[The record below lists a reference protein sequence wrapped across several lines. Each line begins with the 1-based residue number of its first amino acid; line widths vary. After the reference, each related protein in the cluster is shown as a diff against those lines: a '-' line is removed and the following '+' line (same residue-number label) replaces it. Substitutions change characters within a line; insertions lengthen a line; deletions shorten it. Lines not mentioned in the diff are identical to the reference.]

1 MFFKLKKYKEENNHL
16 EGVFKMKRTSKRI
29 LSVILA
35 VMLLCSVMSINA
47 FAATGT
53 VTIYFTRGNF
63 TSGGYDFVA
72 DTFIPSVYQGTNP
85 PSPLTYFG
93 NGLTYETYDLAT
105 ITTNLSSVRAVYD
118 AYGEI
123 SGDVNVLDVIIYA
136 LVDKVRTPDAGIEY
150 DWNTYEPLGG
160 AIYGF
165 QSDGSTD
172 YYGYTEYVAPNG
184 HKYNHYTGTNW
195 QIAYGTNSLAAAST
209 YGTNIPATN
218 GMVIVFDLS
227 AYDMYYKVS

>member
-1 MFFKLKKYKEENNHL
+1 
-16 EGVFKMKRTSKRI
+16 MKRR
-29 LSVILA
+29 LFAVLLA
-35 VMLLCSVMSINA
+35 MMMLCSIMVVNA
-47 FAATGT
+47 SAATGT

-63 TSGGYDFVA
+63 TTGGYDFVA

-85 PSPLTYFG
+85 PTSYFG

-118 AYGEI
+118 TNGEI

-136 LVDKVRTPDAGIEY
+136 LVDKGRSPDAGIEY
-150 DWNTYEPLGG
+150 DWNTGDPLGG

-172 YYGYTEYVAPNG
+172 YYGYTVYNAPNG
-184 HKYNHYTGTNW
+184 HTYNHYTGTNW

-209 YGTNIPATN
+209 YGTNILASN